1 MTENEPNITVI
12 EPEYYEEAELL
23 AIMETTGKGPAY
35 YLQHYSPEVH
45 SDYCIYCELND
56 LDIDDDDAATAF
68 MAMREEQF
76 AAFAMDEEEL

>member
-1 MTENEPNITVI
+1 MTENEPKITVI

-45 SDYCIYCELND
+45 SDYSIYCELNNHGHRRRCSRHRFYGD
-56 LDIDDDDAATAF
+56 KRRAVCRLHH
-68 MAMREEQF
+68 
-76 AAFAMDEEEL
+76 